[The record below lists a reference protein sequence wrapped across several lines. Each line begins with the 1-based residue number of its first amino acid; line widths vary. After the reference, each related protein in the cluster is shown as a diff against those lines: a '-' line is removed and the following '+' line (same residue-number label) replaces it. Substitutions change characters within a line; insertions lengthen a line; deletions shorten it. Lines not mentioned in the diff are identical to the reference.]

1 MRSGF
6 PGHGDLQKLLE
17 LKYSPYPMAWIGC
30 FAVFVSF
37 ELFQARFPQAKAPAV
52 IMPAGALL
60 HPHWQVE
67 ASGAGSFF
75 ARCRSVRRNPSR
87 ERGV

>member
-37 ELFQARFPQAKAPAV
+37 ELFQARFPKPK
-52 IMPAGALL
+52 LL
-60 HPHWQVE
+60 P
-67 ASGAGSFF
+67 
-75 ARCRSVRRNPSR
+75 
-87 ERGV
+87 